1 MAADIYRRPQPPEP
15 DTFGAPGRVAA
26 GPVRV
31 EADEVDVVACP
42 TCRAPA
48 SLERGLWLE
57 STDGPVEH
65 GRLRCAA
72 GCGWFLAPVEF
83 IVPADP

>member
-1 MAADIYRRPQPPEP
+1 MAADIYRRPRPPQP
-15 DTFGAPGRVAA
+15 DTYGAPGGPAA

-31 EADEVDVVACP
+31 EAVEVDVVACP
-42 TCRAPA
+42 GCQAPA
-48 SLERGLWLE
+48 SLERGLWLG

-72 GCGWFLAPVEF
+72 GCGGFLTPVEYL
-83 IVPADP
+83 VSAGP

>member
-1 MAADIYRRPQPPEP
+1 MTADMGRPRPTGTE
-15 DTFGAPGRVAA
+15 TSGTPGRVAG
-26 GPVRV
+26 GPARV

-42 TCRAPA
+42 RCRAPA

-72 GCGWFLAPVEF
+72 GCGWFLAPVELL
-83 IVPADP
+83 VPADP